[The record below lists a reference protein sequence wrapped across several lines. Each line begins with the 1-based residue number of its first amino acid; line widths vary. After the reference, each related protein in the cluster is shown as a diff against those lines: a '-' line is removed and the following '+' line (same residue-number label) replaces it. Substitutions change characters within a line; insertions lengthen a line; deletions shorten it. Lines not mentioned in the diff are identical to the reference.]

1 MRIVL
6 LAGGVILLA
15 LLAGRIVLR
24 TPPAELARWLKFGG
38 AGALFALAVLL
49 AFLRQFAL
57 ALPLA
62 IFAWTIVQRVRR
74 TVRSSPGDQSS
85 SVRSA
90 GLEMS
95 LDLETGEMN
104 GRILAGRHE
113 GRHLSELDFE
123 GLLEVAEDFRGDPE
137 SLRLLENYLDRR
149 FAGWREDVEADAR
162 DRHGPAAGTGSMS
175 TEEAYHILGLDPGAG
190 DAEVRQAH
198 RRLMKQ
204 VHPDRGGSAAL
215 AAKINEAKDRILARH
230 R

>member
-1 MRIVL
+1 MRVLLLIGGLILIVL
-6 LAGGVILLA
+6 V
-15 LLAGRIVLR
+15 AGRIVLR
-24 TPPAELARWLKFGG
+24 TPPGELARWLKFGG
-38 AGALFALAVLL
+38 AGVLFALAVFL

-74 TVRSSPGDQSS
+74 TVRTAPGEQSS

-90 GLEMS
+90 GLEMR
-95 LDLETGEMN
+95 LDLETGEMD

-113 GRHLSELDFE
+113 GRYLSELEFE

-149 FAGWREDVEADAR
+149 FPGWRENVEADAR
-162 DRHGPAAGTGSMS
+162 ERHGPAPGAGSMS